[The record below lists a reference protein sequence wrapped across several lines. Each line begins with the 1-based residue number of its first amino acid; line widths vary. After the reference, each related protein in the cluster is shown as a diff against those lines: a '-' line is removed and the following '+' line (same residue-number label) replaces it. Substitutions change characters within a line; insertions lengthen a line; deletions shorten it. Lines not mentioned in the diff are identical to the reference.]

1 MWEKNVLFL
10 AAVIEHNEAHFQ
22 KSVTFGLL
30 DWNCFLDWLPT
41 IGKDIPIL
49 FAWEFY
55 VRFWRKYSDLYDF

>member
-1 MWEKNVLFL
+1 MNMWEKSVLFL

-22 KSVTFGLL
+22 KSVAFGLL

-49 FAWEFY
+49 FA
-55 VRFWRKYSDLYDF
+55 